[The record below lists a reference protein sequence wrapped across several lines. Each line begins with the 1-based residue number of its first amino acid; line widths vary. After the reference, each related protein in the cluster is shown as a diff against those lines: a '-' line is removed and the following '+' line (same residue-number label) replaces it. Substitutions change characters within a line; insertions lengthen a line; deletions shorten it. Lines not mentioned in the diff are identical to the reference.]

1 LGPST
6 VTVFPSTLYL
16 TPAGSGIGFF
26 PIRDI
31 LQILCWLASPDEISH
46 RSTAAVKQL
55 LAASS

>member
-1 LGPST
+1 VL
-6 VTVFPSTLYL
+6 PSTLYL